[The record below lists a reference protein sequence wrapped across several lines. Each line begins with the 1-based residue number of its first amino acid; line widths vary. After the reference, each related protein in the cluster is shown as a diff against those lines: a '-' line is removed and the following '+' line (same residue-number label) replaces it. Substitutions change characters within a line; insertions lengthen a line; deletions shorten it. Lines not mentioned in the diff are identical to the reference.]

1 MKPTAFMNLF
11 LWFSNTDPIIF
22 QTARTSAKWNRIGL
36 SLFVLITGVFAFIT
50 SSFFVRTMFASY
62 NEVTK
67 TIETSS
73 LGWIVSVF
81 VGFIWMLFIV
91 NLDRMIIGSKS
102 KWMSLLRIPLAIA
115 IGLIVAI
122 PFEIQ
127 LFSGKINKSLLE
139 ASRMENSQHENRYM
153 NAVSEIENE
162 IKQLKATIQNE
173 KNEMSKWKEI
183 MEAETVGR
191 IKAGVT
197 GKAGKG
203 PAYTEAEDNFILHKT
218 FFDQANAQLIEVQ
231 KSAGKVKSIAESEF
245 KNNKIE
251 QSYDFASQYHQ
262 FSELKENPKNKSL
275 KHLADALTILFVLI
289 EIIPALMK
297 LMNESDTYDHLIKCQ
312 AALDQQ
318 TLIVITN
325 KYMEEIENRKDA
337 ILSKQGEKYQPKN
350 SFPEIGSTIQ

>member
-1 MKPTAFMNLF
+1 MKPTAFMNFF
-11 LWFSNTDPIIF
+11 LWFSNTDPIIY

-36 SLFVLITGVFAFIT
+36 SLFVLTTGVFAFIT

-73 LGWIVSVF
+73 LGWIVSVI

-127 LFSGKINKSLLE
+127 IFSGKINKALIE
-139 ASRMENSQHENRYM
+139 TSRSENQPHENRYI
-153 NAVSEIENE
+153 NAVTDVENE
-162 IKQLKATIQNE
+162 TKQLKATINNE
-173 KNEMSKWKEI
+173 KVEMSKWKDV

-191 IKAGVT
+191 VKAGVT

-203 PAYTEAEDNFILHKT
+203 PAYTEAEENFKLHKS
-218 FFDQANAQLIEVQ
+218 FFDQAQTQLIEVQ
-231 KSAGKVKSIAESEF
+231 NSANTIKSAAITEF
-245 KNNKIE
+245 KQNKID
-251 QSYDFASQYHQ
+251 QSFDFASQYQQ
-262 FSELKENPKNKSL
+262 FSELKENPKNRSL
-275 KHLADALTILFVLI
+275 KDLANAITLLFILI

-297 LMNESDTYDHLIKCQ
+297 LMNESDTYDHLLKCQ
-312 AALDQQ
+312 ARADLQAI
-318 TLIVITN
+318 IVLTN
-325 KYMEEIENRKDA
+325 VNMEEIERRKEL
-337 ILSKQGEKYQPKN
+337 ILTKQGEKYQPKN
-350 SFPEIGSTIQ
+350 FFPEIGSTIQ